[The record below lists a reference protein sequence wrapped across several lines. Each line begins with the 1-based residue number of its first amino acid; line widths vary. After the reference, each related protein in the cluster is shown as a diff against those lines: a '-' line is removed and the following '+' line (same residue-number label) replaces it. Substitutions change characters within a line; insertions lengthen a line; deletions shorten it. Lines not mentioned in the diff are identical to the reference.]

1 MPIISNFPTGGG
13 SGGGLAL
20 AAVTGIATLA
30 AAGKVYVK
38 WTDPDD
44 MVVAGSTLA
53 AWGGTLLVRKAG
65 SAPTSRRDGTIVLD
79 SKTRDQYKSAYF
91 CDSGLTNGV
100 KYYYKLFPYTTTG
113 TYTDS
118 TDDEFNVTPAAVNV
132 GNISGASAVAAG
144 NGKLA
149 IKWTDPAATVVSDGV
164 TLATWASTKIVV
176 KAGSYATSP
185 DDSDAAYSLNVTTR
199 NQYANS
205 ALTVTGLTNGTTY
218 YISFFPISTDGAV
231 NVNTSN
237 RITGVPNRLK
247 ITTVPSQS
255 GTLTYNKNSQSPSW
269 SNYDTSKMTIGGT
282 TSGTNAGTYN
292 ATFTPKSD
300 YCWSDGTTTAK
311 TVSWKIGKATG
322 TLTVSKTSVTV
333 DKDNL
338 TTTFTI
344 GGNHDGTVSV
354 KSNNTSIAT
363 VSLSGNTATVS
374 HVNQTTGNTTI
385 TVSCGAGTNYTAPS
399 NKTVDVI
406 ASFMPPM
413 GNALDTYTWEQIAQ
427 ISAAGKG
434 DDYFDVGDRKG
445 VLVNGTV
452 GTFAVNATY
461 YVYILGF
468 AHNGASNTIDFGGF
482 KSAASGGS
490 DLCLTDGNYNSYST
504 NGSKYFNMNHWGNY
518 NYGGWAGCDLRY
530 DVLGSTNVAPSG
542 YGSAASSGRKGN
554 DATSTCATSPV
565 ANTLMAALPSAL
577 RAVMKPMTIYT
588 DNTAGGSDTAS
599 YVTKSV
605 DYLPLLAEFEI
616 FGSRSYANSVEKN
629 YQKQYDYYKAGNS
642 KIKYRHNS
650 TSSTAIWWERSPY
663 YANSSYFCRVNAY
676 GGATYNY
683 AWYSGGLA
691 PAFRV

>member
-118 TDDEFNVTPAAVNV
+118 AEDEFNVTPAAVNV

-185 DDSDAAYSLNVTTR
+185 DDSAAAYSLNVTTR

-247 ITTVPSQS
+247 ISTVPSQS

-292 ATFTPKSD
+292 ATFTPKDD
-300 YCWSDGTTTAK
+300 YCWSDGTITAK

-322 TLTVSKTSVTV
+322 TLTVSKTSITL
-333 DKDNL
+333 NL
-338 TTTFTI
+338 SKLTDTFTI
-344 GGNHDGTVSV
+344 GGNYDGTLSVVSN
-354 KSNNTSIAT
+354 KTSVAT
-363 VSLSGNTATVS
+363 VSRSGATVTVS
-374 HVNQTTGNTTI
+374 HVNQTNGEATI
-385 TVSCGAGTNYTAPS
+385 TVSCTAGTNYTAPTS
-399 NKTVDVI
+399 KTVTVNAEFILATLNDNSWAAIHSVSGTG
-406 ASFMPPM
+406 ASYW
-413 GNALDTYTWEQIAQ
+413 A
-427 ISAAGKG
+427 
-434 DDYFDVGDRKG
+434 VGDRKA
-445 VLVNGTV
+445 VSVSGTV
-452 GTFAVNATY
+452 GTKSVSGTY
-461 YVYILGF
+461 YVFILGF
-468 AHNGASNTIDFGGF
+468 NHNGATGIDFGTF
-482 KSAASGGS
+482 KTALTNGV
-490 DLCLTDGNYNSYST
+490 DICLTDSKYNSYST
-504 NGSKYFNMNHWGNY
+504 DGTKYFNMNHSSNT
-518 NYGGWAGCDLRY
+518 NSGGWKGCDLRY
-530 DVLGSTNVAPSG
+530 DVLGSTNTNDG
-542 YGSAASSGRKGN
+542 
-554 DATSTCATSPV
+554 DATSTTATNPV
-565 ANTLMAALPSAL
+565 ANTLMAALPSDL
-577 RAVMKPMTIYT
+577 RAVMQPMTIYT
-588 DNTAGGSDTAS
+588 DNVGGGSNTAS
-599 YVTKSV
+599 NVTTSV
-605 DYLPLLAEFEI
+605 DYLPLLAEYEI
-616 FGSRSYANSVEKN
+616 FGSRSYANSTEQTYQAQYQYFKN
-629 YQKQYDYYKAGNS
+629 GNS
-642 KIKYRHNS
+642 KVKYRDSS
-650 TSSTAIWWERSPY
+650 TSTTAYWWERSPY
-663 YANSSYFCRVNAY
+663 YSYSGTFCLVTTDGN
-676 GGATYNY
+676 ATYTD
-683 AWYSGGLA
+683 ARYSYGLA

>member
-1 MPIISNFPTGGG
+1 MPIISNFPTGSG

-20 AAVTGIATLA
+20 AAVSNITTLVSS
-30 AAGKVYVK
+30 GKAYLK
-38 WTDPDD
+38 WTDPED
-44 MVVAGSTLA
+44 MEVSGSALA
-53 AWGGTLLVRKAG
+53 VWAGTLLVRKAG
-65 SAPTSRRDGTIVLD
+65 SAPTSRRDGTPVLD
-79 SKTRDQYKSAYF
+79 SKTRNEYQNTYF
-91 CDSGLTNGV
+91 CDSGLTDGV
-100 KYYYKLFPYTTTG
+100 TYYYKFFPYSTQKV
-113 TYTDS
+113 YTDLEANQVEI
-118 TDDEFNVTPAAVNV
+118 TPVAVAPANV
-132 GNISGASAVAAG
+132 SGMSVAAAG
-144 NGKLA
+144 NGKVTL
-149 IKWTDPAATVVSDGV
+149 KWTDPDDTTTDGIKTVAWGGSKVVYKKGSRPTSESDGA
-164 TLATWASTKIVV
+164 LALNSTTKN
-176 KAGSYATSP
+176 
-185 DDSDAAYSLNVTTR
+185 AYKT
-199 NQYANS
+199 
-205 ALTVTGLTNGTTY
+205 TGLTISGLENGATY
-218 YISFFPISTDGAV
+218 YFAVFPYGTDAYGGAV
-231 NVNTSN
+231 NTNAANTIS
-237 RITGVPNRLK
+237 GVPNRLT
-247 ITTVPSQS
+247 ISTVPSQS

-269 SNYDTSKMTIGGT
+269 SNYDASKMTIGGT

-311 TVSWKIGKATG
+311 TVSWKIGRATG

-344 GGNHDGTVSV
+344 GGNHDGTLSV

-413 GNALDTYTWEQIAQ
+413 GNALNTYTWEQIAQ

-452 GTFAVNATY
+452 GTLAVNATY

-490 DLCLTDGNYNSYST
+490 DLCLTDGNYDSYST

-616 FGSRSYANSVEKN
+616 FGSRSYANSAEKN
-629 YQKQYDYYKAGNS
+629 YQEQYDYYKAGNS

-650 TSSTAIWWERSPY
+650 TSSTAYWWERSPY
-663 YANSSYFCRVNAY
+663 CDNSGAFCLVGTNGDANDFIARYSY
-676 GGATYNY
+676 
-683 AWYSGGLA
+683 GLA

>member
-20 AAVTGIATLA
+20 AAVTGITTLA

-91 CDSGLTNGV
+91 CDSGLTNGA

-185 DDSDAAYSLNVTTR
+185 DDSAAAYSLNVTTR

-237 RITGVPNRLK
+237 RITGVPNRLT
-247 ITTVPSQS
+247 ISTVPSQS

-344 GGNHDGTVSV
+344 GGNHDGTLSV

-434 DDYFDVGDRKG
+434 DDYFDV
-445 VLVNGTV
+445 VIV
-452 GTFAVNATY
+452 
-461 YVYILGF
+461 
-468 AHNGASNTIDFGGF
+468 
-482 KSAASGGS
+482 
-490 DLCLTDGNYNSYST
+490 
-504 NGSKYFNMNHWGNY
+504 
-518 NYGGWAGCDLRY
+518 
-530 DVLGSTNVAPSG
+530 
-542 YGSAASSGRKGN
+542 
-554 DATSTCATSPV
+554 
-565 ANTLMAALPSAL
+565 
-577 RAVMKPMTIYT
+577 RA
-588 DNTAGGSDTAS
+588 
-599 YVTKSV
+599 
-605 DYLPLLAEFEI
+605 F
-616 FGSRSYANSVEKN
+616 
-629 YQKQYDYYKAGNS
+629 
-642 KIKYRHNS
+642 
-650 TSSTAIWWERSPY
+650 
-663 YANSSYFCRVNAY
+663 
-676 GGATYNY
+676 
-683 AWYSGGLA
+683 
-691 PAFRV
+691 